1 MPTMFTLPWRW
12 TKAAR
17 PERTVVFA
25 SRFDAKGLK
34 ARWVLFTAGI
44 GLCRAVLA
52 SPGALGVSLRAHPIA
67 GRYYTLSM
75 WEDEASLL
83 AFAHGADHR
92 EAVRRITELGPVSGI
107 LISRE
112 DHGARPRWND
122 ILRWVASA
130 EPGSYRMASN
140 TTSGCERATTGA
152 VSA

>member
-1 MPTMFTLPWRW
+1 MPTMFILPWRW

-17 PERTVVFA
+17 GERGVVFA

-34 ARWVLFTAGI
+34 ARWVLFAAGMQ
-44 GLCRAVLA
+44 LRRAVLA

-75 WEDEASLL
+75 WQDEESLL
-83 AFAHGADHR
+83 AFAHGGDHR
-92 EAVRRITELGPVSGI
+92 AAVKRISQLGPVSGT

-112 DHGARPRWND
+112 DDCSRPRWRE

-130 EPGSYRMASN
+130 EPGPYRMTPTNS
-140 TTSGCERATTGA
+140 
-152 VSA
+152 